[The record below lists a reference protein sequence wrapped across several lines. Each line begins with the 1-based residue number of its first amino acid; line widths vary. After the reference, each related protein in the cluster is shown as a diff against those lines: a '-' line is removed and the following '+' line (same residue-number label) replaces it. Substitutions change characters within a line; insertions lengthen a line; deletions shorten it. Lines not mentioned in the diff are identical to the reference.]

1 VNCEELR
8 FFIGEQVEDTQM
20 EALQSGA
27 LVSYA
32 EDELNR
38 CVVGYQGACESATLE
53 PGSHFRFWF
62 YSFM

>member
-38 CVVGYQGACESATLE
+38 CVVGYQGACESAKLE
-53 PGSHFRFWF
+53 AWVPFPFLVL
-62 YSFM
+62 